1 MHGLA
6 KLCIKRPVF
15 ATMLILAFIV
25 AGVFS
30 YFSLG
35 VDRMPKI
42 DAPFVMIAVANPG
55 ASPEEVETEIT
66 KKIEDAVNSISGL
79 SELSSTS
86 AEGMAQ
92 IRIEFDLSK
101 DGNVASQEVQ
111 NKINQIVNDLPSSAK
126 VPVVSKMDPDAMSVL
141 QIAIS
146 APRSTRDVTMI
157 ADKLIKQK
165 LENCSGVGQV
175 QIQGGAAREIHI
187 VVNPERLRAYNLT
200 VTDVFAAL
208 QSQNM
213 EMPGGSLKSGVTDF
227 TIRTSGKIKD
237 PADFNN
243 IAIGNRSGYTVKV
256 SDIGIAEDTT
266 EEPTSA
272 VRLDGEPAVQLA
284 VFKQSGTN
292 TVEVSGAVKER
303 MAQIQE
309 DLPKDVRVQV
319 ISDQSIFVKAAIENI
334 RNHLFEGSLLAALV
348 LFFFLANWRTT
359 LISAIS
365 IPVSIISAFSI
376 MAIFKY
382 TMNQITMLALTLMVG
397 VVVDDA
403 IIVLENI
410 YRYME
415 EKGMGSFEAAERG
428 TKEIGLAVL
437 ATTVSLLAVFIP
449 VGFMGGMTGRF
460 MSAFGFTCAGAV
472 VVSMLVSFTL
482 TPMLCSR
489 FVHPPAGNGR
499 HKSKDVRFFR
509 FLDGNYTKALVWAMG
524 HRKTVIL
531 GCAAVVLSIVPLFM
545 MIGKT
550 MIPKDDQS
558 QFNISIRLPEG
569 SSLAETTKY
578 SEAVARKVREF
589 EGVTHTLNTV
599 GGGSGGMFG
608 GSIGAVNAS
617 SIYVKLVD
625 IEDRKLSSDE
635 MVTKAREM
643 LNDHPSNIFLSVV
656 APSGMGAGGMSDIQ
670 YYLQGPDSNK
680 LADYSDRL
688 LARARTVPGLG
699 DIDSSMRSGKPEVQ
713 LDIDRERAADLGV
726 SVRSVQQALN
736 TLVAG
741 QTASTFNAGNDQY
754 DVVVRAEDRFRG
766 SVEGL
771 EQMTVAS
778 TKNGSVGLNEV
789 VRSRTSAGPSS
800 VRRLNRQRIV
810 EITGNLLP
818 GGTTSTAVNS
828 LERFISELNM
838 GSDYRG
844 GATGMTNELNKAGV
858 NFALAF
864 ALAFIFMYIA
874 LAAQFESFIHPVT
887 ILMTLPLAVPFGL
900 FAMLVTGQEIS
911 IMSGLGLLLLF
922 GIVKKNAIL
931 QIDHM
936 NGLRAGG
943 MNRYDAIIQAN
954 RDRLRPIL
962 MTTMALVCGMIPLLI
977 SRGAGA
983 STNHSI
989 GWMVAGGQ
997 TLCLV
1002 LTLLA
1007 VPVFYSLWEDL
1018 GEWLRSRNIFRW
1030 KAKQAA
1036 KAAAIISAVVLMVA
1050 VSYSQTLVT
1059 GRTTDLPQS
1068 VNLQPLQQ
1076 YEIAPRIGIQG
1087 KTNLSLKEAI
1097 ERVLAND
1104 PELAV
1109 SHISVREAGYALRGA
1124 QGYFSPVF
1132 TVDASKSR
1140 SVTPIAS
1147 IIGGSESG
1155 KLNATEFDLS
1165 PKITGFSPLLG
1176 TSYTFTLSD
1185 SKLTNDSSFTTL
1197 NPQYPSSMTLNFTQ
1211 PLWRNLRMDTGRRSL
1226 KVARK
1231 NQALSNVQL
1240 RQRVIERVTLAVQ
1253 YYWEL
1258 AYAWQNLDVQN
1269 EAVRI
1274 ATEQYESNRRQVE
1287 QGLLAPIEVVAAQT
1301 QVAAFRQSLAMAQ
1314 QTLTMSENNLK
1325 QMMMSGRDDPMWT
1338 EALIPDTQ
1346 LSPVISAPALA
1357 DALKQALASRPEL
1370 AESSLN
1376 IDVNMLN
1383 QRYFN
1388 DQKKPKVDLSATFT
1402 ASGLAGTPQTA
1413 SPFGNFPVG
1422 SVPDILKGANGES
1435 LYNMWIREFPTV
1447 KVGVQISLPI
1457 SNRTAEANAA
1467 TATLEGKR
1475 LQIVKK
1481 QLEMYVEAD
1490 VRNALQQLNSA
1501 RAKYDAAAMVS
1512 QAALEQYASEQRQF
1526 QSGTSTM
1533 FLVLQR
1539 QTSYISARSGEAR
1552 ARADLAEAS
1561 ANLDRATARTIETH
1575 NIKLDE

>member
-42 DAPFVMIAVANPG
+42 DAPFVMVSVIDPG

-86 AEGMAQ
+86 SEGMAM

-101 DGNVASQEVQ
+101 DGNVAAQEVQ
-111 NKINQIVNDLPSSAK
+111 NKINQVINDLPSSAK
-126 VPVVSKMDPDAMSVL
+126 VPVITKMDPDAQSVL

-146 APRSTRDVTMI
+146 APRSTRDITMI

-175 QIQGGAAREIHI
+175 KIQGGATREIHI
-187 VVNPERLRAYNLT
+187 IVNPERLRAYNLT
-200 VTDVFAAL
+200 VTEVFAAL

-227 TIRTSGKIKD
+227 TVRTSGKIKNPD
-237 PADFNN
+237 DFNN
-243 IAIGNRSGYTVKV
+243 IAIANRSGYTVKV
-256 SDIGIAEDTT
+256 RDIGHAEDTT
-266 EEPTSA
+266 EEPTTA

-292 TVEVSGAVKER
+292 TVEVTEGVKER
-303 MAQIQE
+303 LAQMQE
-309 DLPKDVRVQV
+309 ELPKDVRVQ
-319 ISDQSIFVKAAIENI
+319 IINDQSIFVKAAIDNI
-334 RNHLFEGSLLAALV
+334 RNHLFEGSVLAAIV

-359 LISAIS
+359 VIAAIA

-489 FVHPPAGNGR
+489 FVHPVSGEG
-499 HKSKDVRFFR
+499 HKSKDVKFFR
-509 FLDGNYTKALVWAMG
+509 ILDTTYTRALVWAMG
-524 HRKTVIL
+524 HRKTVVL
-531 GCAAVVLSIVPLFM
+531 GCVCVVLSIAPLFM
-545 MIGKT
+545 VIGKNMMT
-550 MIPKDDQS
+550 KDDQS
-558 QFNISIRLPEG
+558 QFNINIRLPEG

-578 SEAVARKVREF
+578 SEGVARKVREL
-589 EGVTHTLNTV
+589 EGVMNTLNTV
-599 GGGSGGMFG
+599 GGGNSG
-608 GSIGAVNAS
+608 SANEA

-625 IEDRKLSSDE
+625 IQDREVSSDQ
-635 MVTKAREM
+635 MATKVREM
-643 LNDHPSNIFLSVV
+643 FKDHPSNVFLSAV
-656 APSGMGAGGMSDIQ
+656 AASGIGGGGMSDIQ
-670 YYLQGPDSNK
+670 YFLQGPDIKK
-680 LADYSDRL
+680 LTEYS
-688 LARARTVPGLG
+688 AKIVAQSKQVPGLG
-699 DIDSSMRSGKPEVQ
+699 DIDSSVRPGKPEVQ

-726 SVRSVQQALN
+726 SVQSVQQALN

-754 DVVVRAEDRFRG
+754 DVVVQAEDRFRG
-766 SVEGL
+766 SLEGL
-771 EQMTVAS
+771 EKVTVAS

-789 VRSRTSAGPSS
+789 VRARNSSGPSS
-800 VRRLNRQRIV
+800 IMRLNRQRIV
-810 EITGNLLP
+810 QITGNLLP
-818 GGTTSTAVNS
+818 GGTTSVAVNS
-828 LERFISELNM
+828 LERFIDELHM
-838 GSDYRG
+838 SPDYKG
-844 GATGMTNELNKAGV
+844 GATGITREMNKAGM
-858 NFALAF
+858 NFAVAF

-887 ILMTLPLAVPFGL
+887 ILISLPLAIPFGL
-900 FAMLVTGQEIS
+900 LAMLLTGQEIS
-911 IMSGLGLLLLF
+911 LMSGLGLLLLF

-943 MNRYDAIIQAN
+943 MGRNEAIIQAN

-997 TLCLV
+997 TLCLG

-1007 VPVFYSLWEDL
+1007 VPVFYSIWEDF
-1018 GEWLRSRNIFRW
+1018 GARFRSV
-1030 KAKQAA
+1030 KLSKGAAKQGA
-1036 KAAAIISAVVLMVA
+1036 KAAAAALAIVVGISI
-1050 VSYSQTLVT
+1050 SYGQTPSD
-1059 GRTTDLPQS
+1059 R
-1068 VNLQPLQQ
+1068 VNLPPLEEFKLAQ
-1076 YEIAPRIGIQG
+1076 RVGIDG
-1087 KTNLSLKEAI
+1087 SAKISLRETI
-1097 ERVLAND
+1097 EKVLAAD
-1104 PELAV
+1104 PELE
-1109 SHISVREAGYALRGA
+1109 ISRISLREAAHSAKGAAGY
-1124 QGYFSPVF
+1124 YDPIF
-1132 TVDASKSR
+1132 TLDTTKSR
-1140 SVTPIAS
+1140 TVAPMAS
-1147 IIGGSESG
+1147 IIGGSASG
-1155 KLNATEFDLS
+1155 KLTSTDFNVTPTISGNS
-1165 PKITGFSPLLG
+1165 PWMG
-1176 TSYTFTLSD
+1176 TAYTLKFSD
-1185 SKLTNDSSFTTL
+1185 SKQTNDSSFTTL
-1197 NPQYPSSMTLNFTQ
+1197 NPQYPSSMSLTFTQ
-1211 PLWRNLRMDTGRRSL
+1211 PLWRDLRIDAGRRSL
-1226 KVARK
+1226 LVARK
-1231 NQALSNVQL
+1231 NHTLSAERL
-1240 RQRVIERVTLAVQ
+1240 RQKAIERVTQAVQ

-1258 AYAWQNLDVQN
+1258 VYCWQNLDVQT
-1269 EAVRI
+1269 EAVRL
-1274 ATEQYESNRRQVE
+1274 ATEQYNSNRRQAE
-1287 QGLLAPIEVVAAQT
+1287 QGIMAPIDVVAAQT
-1301 QVAAFRQSLAMAQ
+1301 QVATYRQGLAAAQ
-1314 QTLTMSENNLK
+1314 QMLTMAENNLK
-1325 QMMMSGRDDPMWT
+1325 QMISGGTDTDLWRK
-1338 EALIPDTQ
+1338 ALIPETELKLDFT
-1346 LSPVISAPALA
+1346 APALQ
-1357 DALKQALASRPEL
+1357 DAIEKAMAGRPEL
-1370 AESSLN
+1370 AESLISLGIN
-1376 IDVNMLN
+1376 KIENQYYKDQGKPQIDLI
-1383 QRYFN
+1383 
-1388 DQKKPKVDLSATFT
+1388 ATVT
-1402 ASGLAGTPQTA
+1402 AAGLAGAPQTA

-1422 SVPDILKGANGES
+1422 NVPDAFVGSNLQS
-1435 LYNMWIREFPTV
+1435 LHNMWVRDFPTI
-1447 KVGVQISLPI
+1447 KAGIQISLPFT
-1457 SNRTAEANAA
+1457 NRTARENA
-1467 TATLEGKR
+1467 TISLLEGKR
-1475 LQIVKK
+1475 LQMAKK
-1481 QLEMYVEAD
+1481 QMEMYVQAD
-1490 VRNALQQLNSA
+1490 VRNALDQLNSA
-1501 RAKYDAAAMVS
+1501 QARHAAAGM
-1512 QAALEQYASEQRQF
+1512 AARAAREQYASEQRQL
-1526 QSGTSTM
+1526 QEGTSTM

-1539 QTSYISARSGEAR
+1539 QTSMIAARSSEVR
-1552 ARADLAEAS
+1552 SRADLAEAI
-1561 ANLDRATARTIETH
+1561 ANVDRATARILDSYQ
-1575 NIKLDE
+1575 IKLQ